1 MKKVWTFA
9 RIALALFIPA
19 LLQPVLASVL
29 ASTLASTAALAQR
42 SDLSP
47 ADRARVQAITQPAS
61 DFSKAEPFEAMQGG
75 GGTVDKL
82 INADI
87 FSQPAA
93 NLGFEG
99 RQEFAVG
106 NGLFRKDWVSSPSST
121 LASDGLGPLFN
132 ARSCQACHVK
142 DGRGSM
148 PGLAQ
153 GKHSDTVGLL
163 MRLSRPAAVAVA
175 RQALAD
181 GNLETRSAALEWLPD
196 PVYGGQLQPFA
207 VPGLAG
213 EGQLHIRYTEV
224 PVALNG
230 GQTATLLK
238 PDYSVRNL
246 GYGPMHPDT
255 VASPRLAPPMLGLGL
270 LEAIHEDD
278 VLAHAAAAKPDGVK
292 GRPNWVTSLKTGEQL
307 LGRFNW
313 KASKP
318 DVLHQSSAAFS
329 GDMGLS
335 TPLFPNHYGDC
346 TVNQPDCLAL
356 PHGAQ
361 PHLGEHEVP
370 ERLMDF
376 VVLYAQNLALPKRRD
391 VDDARVLAGKK
402 LFYESQCIAC
412 HVPKYVTRRDAVRP
426 EHRFQLIWPYTDLL
440 LHDMGEG
447 LADGQVDGQANG
459 REWRTPPL
467 WGIGLTKTVNP
478 AAAFLH
484 DGRARTL
491 LEAILW
497 HGGQAQAARDRVV
510 NMTPQERD
518 HLIRFLESL

>member
-1 MKKVWTFA
+1 MQSGV
-9 RIALALFIPA
+9 R
-19 LLQPVLASVL
+19 
-29 ASTLASTAALAQR
+29 AAPR
-42 SDLSP
+42 SDLSVQ
-47 ADRARVQAITQPAS
+47 DQARVDAITRPAT
-61 DFSKAEPFEAMQGG
+61 DFSKAEPFESLPGG
-75 GGTVDKL
+75 AGTVDKL
-82 INADI
+82 INADS
-87 FSQPAA
+87 FSHPAA
-93 NLGFEG
+93 NLSFEG

-106 NGLFRKDWVSSPSST
+106 NGLFRKDWVSSPAST

-153 GKHSDTVGLL
+153 AAHSDTVGLL
-163 MRLSRPAAVAVA
+163 MRLSRPAAGIPAYE
-175 RQALAD
+175 QALVVGAP
-181 GNLETRSAALEWLPD
+181 AAYDWLPD

-213 EGQLHIRYTEV
+213 EGQVHIRYTEV
-224 PVALNG
+224 PVMLNG
-230 GQTATLLK
+230 GQTAVLLK
-238 PDYSVRNL
+238 PDYTIRNL
-246 GYGPMHPDT
+246 GYGAMHPDT

-278 VLAHAAAAKPDGVK
+278 ILAHAAAAKPDGVK
-292 GRPNWVTSLKTGEQL
+292 GRPNRVKSLVTGETV

-346 TVNQPDCLAL
+346 TANQPDCLKL

-361 PHLGEHEVP
+361 PQLGEHEVP
-370 ERLMDF
+370 GRLMDL
-376 VVLYAQNLALPKRRD
+376 VVIYAQNLALAKRRD
-391 VDDARVLAGKK
+391 VDDVRVLAGKK
-402 LFYESQCIAC
+402 LFYQSQCTAC
-412 HVPKYVTRRDAVRP
+412 HVPKYVTRRDAPRP

-440 LHDMGEG
+440 LHDMGPG

-459 REWRTPPL
+459 NEWRTPPL

-497 HGGQAQAARDRVV
+497 HGGEAQAARDRVV
-510 NMTPQERD
+510 AMTPQERD
-518 HLIRFLESL
+518 DLIRFLESL